1 MSVSKRLAVTL
12 LLISLTVLA
21 LGGIVSR
28 KYVRLY
34 FLRLSSRSR
43 APTRQITPESLN
55 NVDASVLLAEA
66 NRLSWLFNWP
76 KAEPLYIRAEELFKQ
91 KGDPRNEI
99 YARVGRIRAQSES
112 MSYLDVSRMIQAEIE
127 SAAAKADPKLMLWCL
142 VEKGYTDIEINVASS
157 KRAWLDARALAHSLG
172 ETQWET
178 RAEGELGVIAFLE
191 GDSKRA
197 AAMMGDA
204 VLSAMASGDVG
215 EQVRTL
221 EMLGN
226 GFNEVHRYGEA
237 LAFFDRA
244 IKISKQ
250 NPDCGFPFMAY
261 EGKGWT
267 LAGEGNLEEAGRTLD
282 YALTAARQNE
292 KYGHQSQILIEKGE
306 IALRIGN
313 RQQAIEYLE
322 RGGDLGRQHAFLRM
336 AAQAMFDLARI
347 YRDAGD
353 LKTAEDRAAIGVDVS
368 RRVSDR
374 YFLPRDLTVLA
385 DLKARQGQT
394 RDAEKF
400 YAQAED
406 VIDGMLVNTD
416 EAYWNSSMADAMSE
430 TYLRHF
436 ELEAR
441 TGDVKQAFNVLERIR
456 GRTPTALLE
465 NSAAIKRNEPKQVQA
480 LETEIAGLQLRLMR
494 SDDAGE
500 RATLL
505 DQLVEY
511 ERRLGWTRTD
521 LETTTSE
528 WFEKPASLKSI
539 QFRLR
544 TDEVILEYVLS
555 EPQSFCLWISRGA
568 MGVEKLNEGR
578 TQIEDLTKRYLS
590 SIREKRSD
598 PNLARQLHMVLLS
611 PLEKLPL
618 PERLVIVPDGILH
631 LLPFETVRDGAGSL
645 LLEHKIVSYAPAAT
659 VLYVLR
665 DHKQSNAHHRT
676 LLAVGNAPYQ
686 NQGNVSAELVK
697 PNGVEKRLLRG
708 MADSLH
714 TVLYDL
720 PETRDEVLDIK
731 RILGSDAVLLLG
743 RDATETAFKD
753 ERLSDFRIVHLAVHG
768 FADSRFPERSGLVL
782 GVDSATSDDG
792 LLQVREIIHL
802 RFDADLVTL
811 SACDTGVGKL
821 QGEEGVTDLAEAFLV
836 SGARA
841 VVASLWSADDTF
853 THALMDQFYSHLV
866 EGMDQAS
873 ALRQAK
879 LDLLAKYGNEVS
891 PYYWAAF
898 VLTGDGGSPIRLG
911 VQ

>member
-1 MSVSKRLAVTL
+1 
-12 LLISLTVLA
+12 
-21 LGGIVSR
+21 
-28 KYVRLY
+28 
-34 FLRLSSRSR
+34 
-43 APTRQITPESLN
+43 
-55 NVDASVLLAEA
+55 VDASVLLAEA

>member
-1 MSVSKRLAVTL
+1 MSVSKRPAVTL

-21 LGGIVSR
+21 LGGILSG

-34 FLRLSSRSR
+34 LLRLSSRSR
-43 APTRQITPESLN
+43 APSRQITPESLSN
-55 NVDASVLLAEA
+55 ADASVLLAEA

-91 KGDPRNEI
+91 KGDTRNEI
-99 YARVGRIRAQSES
+99 YARVGRIRAQSET

-127 SAAAKADPKLMLWCL
+127 STAAKADPKLMLWCL

-172 ETQWET
+172 ESQWET

-322 RGGDLGRQHAFLRM
+322 RGGDLGRQHAFFRM

-353 LKTAEDRAAIGVDVS
+353 LPTAEDRAAIGVDVS
-368 RRVSDR
+368 RKVSDR

-394 RDAEKF
+394 SNAEKF

-441 TGDVKQAFNVLERIR
+441 MGDIEQAFNVLERIR

-465 NSAAIKRNEPKQVQA
+465 NSAAITRNEPKQVEA

-494 SDDAGE
+494 SDDARE

-521 LETTTSE
+521 LETASAE
-528 WFEKPASLKSI
+528 WFEKPAAVKNI
-539 QFRLR
+539 QARLR
-544 TDEVILEYVLS
+544 TDEIILEYVLS

-598 PNLARQLHMVLLS
+598 PNLARQLYVVLLS
-611 PLEKLPL
+611 PLEQLNLPKK
-618 PERLVIVPDGILH
+618 LVIVPDGILH
-631 LLPFETVRDGAGSL
+631 LLPFEALRDGAGSL
-645 LLEHKIVSYAPAAT
+645 LIENKLVSYAPAAT
-659 VLYVLR
+659 VFYVLR
-665 DHKQSNAHHRT
+665 SHKPSDSHRRM
-676 LLAVGNAPYQ
+676 LLAVGNAPYE

-731 RILGSDAVLLLG
+731 RILGNDAVILLG
-743 RDATETAFKD
+743 RDATETAFKA
-753 ERLSDFRIVHLAVHG
+753 ERLSDFRIIHLAVHG

-782 GVDSATSDDG
+782 GIDSASSDDG

-836 SGARA
+836 SGARS

-898 VLTGDGGSPIRLG
+898 VLTGDGGSPIRLD